1 MKLRT
6 HNIALALLVAAVGA
20 PAAHAGNS
28 ANQPTRV
35 DTSDVVSRYLHNQAQ
50 ASRADTSDVV
60 SRYLRNH
67 TQASRGE
74 TSDVVSRYLRNH
86 TQASKADTSDVVS
99 RYLRNHTQALAATT
113 LPIRNGVGF
122 DWAEA
127 AIGAGGLLGIIL
139 LAGTVTLVMR
149 QTRRRV
155 TSA

>member
-6 HNIALALLVAAVGA
+6 HIALALLVGAVAA
-20 PAAHAGNS
+20 PAAHAGDS
-28 ANQPTRV
+28 GNQPTRV
-35 DTSDVVSRYLHNQAQ
+35 DTSDVVSRYLHDQTQ

-67 TQASRGE
+67 TQASRADR
-74 TSDVVSRYLRNH
+74 SDVVARYLHNH
-86 TQASKADTSDVVS
+86 TQAARADTSDVVS

-113 LPIRNGVGF
+113 LPTRNGAGF
-122 DWAEA
+122 DWADA

-139 LAGTVTLVMR
+139 LAGTATLVMR
-149 QTRRRV
+149 QTRRRL